1 MKPILITGGRVID
14 PSQNIDEIA
23 DIFLADGQVQTP
35 PPHREDANME
45 IIDAKGLV
53 VCPGFIDLH
62 CHLRQPGQEHKETI
76 ASGTR
81 AAAHGGFTT
90 VCCMPN
96 TDPPLDNAAI
106 ISYVKH
112 IATTEGVVRVLP
124 IGTITRGRQGTEL
137 ADLSELTRAGA
148 VAFSDDGSYVS
159 SAHVMR
165 QALEYARQL
174 GLPVIEHC
182 EEPALFA
189 GGQMNEGLIATRLG
203 LPGIPSAAEEVAA
216 ARDIILSE
224 LTGARLHLAHVST
237 AGTVELV
244 RQAKKNG
251 LAVTAEVT
259 PHHLTL
265 TEERVLGYN
274 TKAKVNPPLR
284 TADDISAL
292 ITGLQDGT
300 IDAIA
305 TDHAPHAEKDK
316 LSEFA
321 TAAWGI
327 SGLETALGSLMSL
340 VHCGKLELRILI
352 GLLTAGPARIL
363 GVHGLGLGT
372 LALGSR
378 ADLVIFDPE
387 EEWIVDTATFAS
399 RGRNTPLDG
408 ATLKGKVRT
417 TIYNG
422 EVIYR
427 NGGD

>member
-62 CHLRQPGQEHKETI
+62 CHLRQPGHEHKETI

-112 IATTEGVVRVLP
+112 IAATEGVVRVLP

-216 ARDIILSE
+216 ETGLAYQTTYRYLQYMQREGMVNAQSSYGKVGRPKQYYT
-224 LTGARLHLAHVST
+224 LTGS
-237 AGTVELV
+237 
-244 RQAKKNG
+244 Q
-251 LAVTAEVT
+251 
-259 PHHLTL
+259 
-265 TEERVLGYN
+265 
-274 TKAKVNPPLR
+274 
-284 TADDISAL
+284 
-292 ITGLQDGT
+292 
-300 IDAIA
+300 
-305 TDHAPHAEKDK
+305 
-316 LSEFA
+316 
-321 TAAWGI
+321 
-327 SGLETALGSLMSL
+327 
-340 VHCGKLELRILI
+340 
-352 GLLTAGPARIL
+352 
-363 GVHGLGLGT
+363 
-372 LALGSR
+372 
-378 ADLVIFDPE
+378 
-387 EEWIVDTATFAS
+387 
-399 RGRNTPLDG
+399 
-408 ATLKGKVRT
+408 
-417 TIYNG
+417 G
-422 EVIYR
+422 E
-427 NGGD
+427 